1 MPAVTRAGTLRGMR
15 SEMDEIEHR
24 CDRPY
29 DDEDPSRI
37 LHPNRTRAVCSDRE
51 VTAAMVLCAVSGAG
65 GS

>member
-1 MPAVTRAGTLRGMR
+1 MR